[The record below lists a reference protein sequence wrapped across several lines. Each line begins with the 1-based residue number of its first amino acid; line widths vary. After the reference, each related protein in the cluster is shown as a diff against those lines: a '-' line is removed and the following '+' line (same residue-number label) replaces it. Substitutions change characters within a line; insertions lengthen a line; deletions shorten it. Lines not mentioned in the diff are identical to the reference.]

1 MPHETVGN
9 ERMTA
14 PPPTKALPMVAFIR
28 RVTVHIQGDDI
39 RARFASGAFWSL
51 FGAVGSRAPTL
62 IGAVI
67 AARVLGTASFGIL
80 GIVQN
85 TVSVFGTFA
94 GLGLGLTATKYV
106 AEYRATAPQRAEQ
119 YIGLSLVM
127 TYTAGLAMA
136 VIFIVLAPW
145 LATNMLATP
154 NLASDLQVATGLLFF
169 GAVNGT
175 QVGILTGFEAFRL
188 VAYVNVVRAILT
200 LVLLI
205 VGINVAGVF
214 GGLLGLV
221 VAEAAGSFVGYK
233 AIGHETHRLGLRPR
247 YRNLKAEFPVLWA
260 FSLPALL
267 SSMATLPAIWIA
279 NVMLVRQPDGYA
291 AMGLYTAANKW
302 SLLILFVPTS
312 VANIVLPM
320 LANLRGIGNEHAFQR
335 VFHAN
340 VLVSVGFTLVP
351 AALVAIFSVPLMA
364 LYGKGYREGALIL
377 CILAFTAI
385 PTALNTVLGQVIVS
399 TDSIWWR
406 FWFDVLLAAILCGC
420 AWLLIPR
427 WGVAG
432 MAVAYALAFTI
443 TSLGLFLFIQCRLRS
458 VPNA

>member
-1 MPHETVGN
+1 MPPETVEN

-14 PPPTKALPMVAFIR
+14 PPLTKTLPMVVLMR
-28 RVTVHIQGDDI
+28 RVATHIRGDDI

-51 FGAVGSRAPTL
+51 FGALGSRAPTL
-62 IGAVI
+62 VGAIV
-67 AARVLGTASFGIL
+67 AARMLGTTSFGIL

-85 TVSVFGTFA
+85 TVLVFGTFA

-106 AEYRATAPQRAEQ
+106 AEYRMTAPERAGQ

-127 TYTAGLAMA
+127 TYAAGFAMA
-136 VIFIVLAPW
+136 LFFIVLAPW
-145 LATNMLATP
+145 LATNMLAAP

-175 QVGILTGFEAFRL
+175 QIGILTGFEAFKM
-188 VAYVNVVRAILT
+188 VARVNVVRAILT

-205 VGINVAGVF
+205 GGIKVGGVF
-214 GGLLGLV
+214 GGVLGLV

-233 AIGHETHRLGLRPR
+233 AIGHETRRLGIRPQ
-247 YRNLKAEFPVLWA
+247 YRNLKAELPVLWT

-279 NVMLVRQPDGYA
+279 NVLLVRQPDGYA

-302 SLLILFVPTS
+302 SLLILFVPMS

-320 LANLRGIGNEHAFQR
+320 LANLRGAGNTHAFQR

-340 VLVSVGFTLVP
+340 VLVSVGFTLIP
-351 AALVAIFSVPLMA
+351 AALVAIFSVPIMA
-364 LYGKGYREGALIL
+364 LYGKDYREGAVIL
-377 CILAFTAI
+377 AILAFTTI

-406 FWFDVLLAAILCGC
+406 FWFDVLLAAILFGC

-427 WGVAG
+427 WGAAG
-432 MAVAYALAFTI
+432 MAVAYAFAFTT
-443 TSLGLFLFIQCRLRS
+443 TSLGLFLFIQRRLRS